1 MYVNISIVCNGKISI
16 HGARECSF
24 INVTAL
30 ILQLLSSL
38 RGADVELRE
47 LYGKCLGEL
56 GAIDPGKYV
65 CTIPLHQQVFTI
77 VLCSIFRLDLPTVS
91 PVKVVKFY
99 EVDEEFQ
106 LDLLQELARAYTASS
121 NTRTQVFVL
130 PLCFIV
136 TP

>member
-1 MYVNISIVCNGKISI
+1 M
-16 HGARECSF
+16 
-24 INVTAL
+24 TAL
-30 ILQLLSSL
+30 IFQLLSSL
-38 RGADVELRE
+38 RGADVELRV

-65 CTIPLHQQVFTI
+65 CTFPLHLWVFTIEII
-77 VLCSIFRLDLPTVS
+77 VLCSIYRLDLPTVS

-121 NTRTQVFVL
+121 NTRTQVLSIRNVK
-130 PLCFIV
+130 
-136 TP
+136 